1 MLQRLKQRIAD
12 MRTIKILCEGAE
24 RHAQAMGEPEPG
36 PEHFLLAALD
46 LPDGLARLAFER
58 AGADPSRLGAG
69 IAAVHGAALATV
81 GADPALAAGASPVP
95 PRQGPYQAK
104 GSMEAVMR
112 TLADWPR
119 AAGEM
124 LTGAHVVA
132 AVAASGHG
140 TAARSLKAIGTDA
153 AALAAAA
160 RAEIDATA
168 QRAA

>member
-1 MLQRLKQRIAD
+1 
-12 MRTIKILCEGAE
+12 
-24 RHAQAMGEPEPG
+24 
-36 PEHFLLAALD
+36 
-46 LPDGLARLAFER
+46 
-58 AGADPSRLGAG
+58 
-69 IAAVHGAALATV
+69 
-81 GADPALAAGASPVP
+81 
-95 PRQGPYQAK
+95 
-104 GSMEAVMR
+104 MEAVMR